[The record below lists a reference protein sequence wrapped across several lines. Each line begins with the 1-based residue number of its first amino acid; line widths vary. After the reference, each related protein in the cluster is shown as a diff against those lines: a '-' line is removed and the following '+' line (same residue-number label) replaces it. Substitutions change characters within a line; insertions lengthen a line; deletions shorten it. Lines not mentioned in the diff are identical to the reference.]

1 MKSKFLLLAAAST
14 LIGSIAPAFSQGR
27 GLDPAIAALRLTPNI
42 VPGCGVAGRRVPADL
57 PPVGKPL
64 EMRAAINP
72 AAKPN
77 FPGQTRANYVKTK
90 VAITETVVAR
100 GLERAWKIQFLPD
113 GRMMITERPGRIR
126 IVTQQGQVGE
136 PIAGVPTSRT
146 TANPTGTV
154 LNFSDAGFMDVVLDP
169 DFKTN
174 RKVYWS
180 FVEIRPNGNGTTVQS
195 AVLSAD
201 EKAFSNVTTIFA
213 APAWLNAGH
222 YGGKLLITPDHKLL
236 FAHGERIDW
245 DKRIEAQSIQ
255 SPLGKILRMNLD
267 GTAPADNPLAKLAE
281 AEPRI
286 WALGLRNNLGLAYD
300 ARGRLWGSEIGPLTA
315 DEINI
320 IEKGGNYGWPIA
332 THGQDACG
340 QHTNGG
346 ATAYPGTIQP
356 IYYWD
361 PTTAP
366 SGIAFYNGKLV
377 PEWRGNMFVAHL
389 AGGHVS
395 RLVIN
400 KADRVVGEE
409 RFLLSQNQ
417 RVRDVQ
423 MGPDGAIWALTD
435 ASTLDGQ
442 HGRLVRLAPTGK

>member
-1 MKSKFLLLAAAST
+1 MKSKFLLLAATST
-14 LIGSIAPAFSQGR
+14 LIGTIAPSYAQR
-27 GLDPAIAALRLTPNI
+27 GLDPAIQALRLTPNI
-42 VPGCGVAGRRVPADL
+42 IPGCGVAGRRVPDTL
-57 PPVGKPL
+57 PAVGQPL
-64 EMRAAINP
+64 EQRPAINP

-77 FPGQTRANYVKTK
+77 FPGQTRAPYVKT
-90 VAITETVVAR
+90 ATPITETVIAK
-100 GLERAWKIQFLPD
+100 GLERAWKIQFMAD
-113 GRMMITERPGRIR
+113 GRMLITERPGRIR
-126 IVTQQGQVGE
+126 IVTQAGQVGE
-136 PIAGVPTSRT
+136 PIAGVPTART
-146 TANPTGTV
+146 SANPQGTV
-154 LNFSDAGFMDVVLDP
+154 LNFSDAGFLDLVLDP

-195 AVLSAD
+195 AVLSQD
-201 EKAFSNVTTIFA
+201 EKSFTNVTTIFQ
-213 APAWLNAGH
+213 APAWVNAGH
-222 YGGKLLITPDHKLL
+222 YGGKLMITPDRKLL
-236 FAHGERIDW
+236 FTHGERIDW
-245 DKRIEAQSIQ
+245 EKRIEAQSIQ

-267 GTAPADNPLAKLAE
+267 GTAPPDNPLAKLAE

-286 WALGLRNNLGLAYD
+286 WAMGLRNNLGLAYD
-300 ARGRLWGSEIGPLTA
+300 AQGRLWGSEIGPLTA

-366 SGIAFYNGKLV
+366 SGITFYNGKLV
-377 PEWRGNMFVAHL
+377 PEWQGNLFVAHL

-395 RLVIN
+395 RLVLKN
-400 KADRVVGEE
+400 DRVVGEE
-409 RFLLSQNQ
+409 RFLVGQGQ

-435 ASTLDGQ
+435 NID
-442 HGRLVRLAPTGK
+442 GRLIRLAPTGR

>member
-1 MKSKFLLLAAAST
+1 MKSKLLLLAAAST
-14 LIGSIAPAFSQGR
+14 LIGTIAPAFAQR
-27 GLDPAIAALRLTPNI
+27 GLDPAITALKLTPNI
-42 VPGCGVAGRRVPADL
+42 TPGCGVAGRRVPDTL

-64 EMRAAINP
+64 EMRPPVNP

-77 FPGQTRANYVKTK
+77 FPGQTRANYVKTS
-90 VAITETVVAR
+90 VPITETVIAK

-126 IVTQQGQVGE
+126 IVTQQGVVGE
-136 PIAGVPTSRT
+136 PIAGVPVSRS
-146 TANPTGTV
+146 TANPQGPV
-154 LNFSDAGFMDVVLDP
+154 LNFSDGGFMDVVLDP
-169 DFKTN
+169 DYRTN

-180 FVEIRPNGNGTTVQS
+180 FVEIRPNGNGTTLQS
-195 AVLSAD
+195 AVLSPD
-201 EKAFSNVTTIFA
+201 EKSFSNITTIFTS
-213 APAWLNAGH
+213 PSWVNAGH
-222 YGGKLLITPDHKLL
+222 YGGKLLITPDRKILL
-236 FAHGERIDW
+236 TLGERIDW
-245 DKRIEAQSIQ
+245 EMRILAQSIQ

-267 GTAPADNPLAKLAE
+267 GSAPADNPLAKLAE
-281 AEPRI
+281 SEPRI
-286 WALGLRNNLGLAYD
+286 YAMGLRNNLGLAYD

-320 IEKGGNYGWPIA
+320 IVPGGNYGWPLA
-332 THGQDACG
+332 SHGQDACG

-346 ATAYPGTIQP
+346 ATSYPGTIQP

-361 PTTAP
+361 PTIAP

-377 PEWRGNMFVAHL
+377 PEWQGNLFVAHL

-395 RLVIN
+395 RLVLKN
-400 KADRVVGEE
+400 DRVVGEE

-435 ASTLDGQ
+435 NID
-442 HGRLVRLAPTGK
+442 GRLVRLAPTGK

>member
-1 MKSKFLLLAAAST
+1 VKSKLLLLAAAST
-14 LIGSIAPAFSQGR
+14 LIGTIAPAFAQR
-27 GLDPAIAALRLTPNI
+27 GLDPAITALKLTPNI
-42 VPGCGVAGRRVPADL
+42 TPGCGVAGRRVPDTL

-64 EMRAAINP
+64 EMRPPVNP

-77 FPGQTRANYVKTK
+77 FPGQTRANYVKTS
-90 VAITETVVAR
+90 VPITETVIAK

-126 IVTQQGQVGE
+126 IVTQQGVVGE
-136 PIAGVPTSRT
+136 PIAGVPVSRS
-146 TANPTGTV
+146 TANPQGPV
-154 LNFSDAGFMDVVLDP
+154 LNFSDGGFMDVVLDP
-169 DFKTN
+169 DYRTN

-180 FVEIRPNGNGTTVQS
+180 FVEIRPNGNGTTLQS
-195 AVLSAD
+195 AVLSPD
-201 EKAFSNVTTIFA
+201 EKSFSNITTIFTS
-213 APAWLNAGH
+213 PSWVNAGH
-222 YGGKLLITPDHKLL
+222 YGGKLLITPDRKILL
-236 FAHGERIDW
+236 TLGERIDW
-245 DKRIEAQSIQ
+245 EMRILAQSIQ

-267 GTAPADNPLAKLAE
+267 GSAPADNPLAKLAE
-281 AEPRI
+281 SEPRI
-286 WALGLRNNLGLAYD
+286 YAMGLRNNLGLAYD

-320 IEKGGNYGWPIA
+320 IVPGGNYGWPLA
-332 THGQDACG
+332 SHGQDACG

-346 ATAYPGTIQP
+346 ATSYPGTIQP

-361 PTTAP
+361 PTIAP

-377 PEWRGNMFVAHL
+377 PEWQGNLFVAHL

-395 RLVIN
+395 RLVLKN
-400 KADRVVGEE
+400 DRVVGEE

-435 ASTLDGQ
+435 NID
-442 HGRLVRLAPTGK
+442 GRLVRLAPTGK

>member
-1 MKSKFLLLAAAST
+1 MKSKFLMLAAAAST
-14 LIGSIAPAFSQGR
+14 LIGPATPAFAQR
-27 GLDPAIAALRLTPNI
+27 GLDPAIQALRLTPNI
-42 VPGCGVAGRRVPADL
+42 IPGCRVAGRRVPEEL

-64 EMRAAINP
+64 ETRPPVNP
-72 AAKPN
+72 DAKPN
-77 FPGQTRANYVKTK
+77 FPGQTRAPYVKTGT
-90 VAITETVVAR
+90 AISETVIAK

-113 GRMMITERPGRIR
+113 GRMMISERPGRIR

-136 PIAGVPTSRT
+136 PIAGVPTART
-146 TANPTGTV
+146 SANPNGTV
-154 LNFSDAGFMDVVLDP
+154 LNFSDAGFLDVVLDP

-180 FVEIRPNGNGTTVQS
+180 FVEIRPDGNGTTLQS

-201 EKAFSNVTTIFA
+201 EKSFSNVTTLFQ
-213 APAWLNAGH
+213 APSWVNAGH
-222 YGGKLLITPDHKLL
+222 YGGKLLVTPDRKLL
-236 FAHGERIDW
+236 LTLGERIDW
-245 DKRIEAQSIQ
+245 EKRIEAQSIQ

-267 GTAPADNPLAKLAE
+267 GTAPPDNPLAKLAE

-286 WALGLRNNLGLAYD
+286 WAMGLRNNLGLAYD
-300 ARGRLWGSEIGPLTA
+300 AQGRLWGSEIGPLTA

-320 IEKGGNYGWPIA
+320 IEKGGNYGWPLA

-346 ATAYPGTIQP
+346 ATSYPGTIQP
-356 IYYWD
+356 VYYWD
-361 PTTAP
+361 PTIAP

-377 PEWRGNMFVAHL
+377 PEWQGNLFVAHL

-395 RLVIN
+395 RLVLKN
-400 KADRVVGEE
+400 DRVVGEE
-409 RFLLSQNQ
+409 RFLLSHGQ
-417 RVRDVQ
+417 RVRDVA

-435 ASTLDGQ
+435 NVNGMLI
-442 HGRLVRLAPTGK
+442 RIAPTGK

>member
-14 LIGSIAPAFSQGR
+14 LIGSLAPAYAQR
-27 GLDPAIAALRLTPNI
+27 GLDPAITALKLTPNI
-42 VPGCGVAGRRVPADL
+42 IPGCGVAGRRVPDTL

-64 EMRAAINP
+64 EMRPPINP

-77 FPGQTRANYVKTK
+77 FPGQTRAPYAKTAA
-90 VAITETVVAR
+90 AISETVIAK

-113 GRMMITERPGRIR
+113 GRMFITERPGRIR
-126 IVTQQGQVGE
+126 IVTQKGVVGE
-136 PIAGVPTSRT
+136 PIAGVPVARS
-146 TANPTGTV
+146 TANPQGPV
-154 LNFSDAGFMDVVLDP
+154 LNFSDGGFMDIVLDP

-180 FVEIRPNGNGTTVQS
+180 FTEIRPNGNGTTVQS

-201 EKAFSNVTTIFA
+201 EKSFSDITTIFA
-213 APAWLNAGH
+213 APSWVNAGH
-222 YGGKLLITPDHKLL
+222 FGGKLLVTPDRKLML
-236 FAHGERIDW
+236 TLGERIDW
-245 DKRIEAQSIQ
+245 EKRIEAQSIQ
-255 SPLGKILRMNLD
+255 SPLGKILRMNFD
-267 GTAPADNPLAKLAE
+267 GSAPADNPLSHLAE

-286 WALGLRNNLGLAYD
+286 WAMGLRNNLGLAYD
-300 ARGRLWGSEIGPLTA
+300 SRGRLWGSEIGPLTA
-315 DEINI
+315 DEINVI
-320 IEKGGNYGWPIA
+320 VKGGNYGWPLA
-332 THGQDACG
+332 SHGQDACG

-361 PTTAP
+361 PTIAP
-366 SGIAFYNGKLV
+366 SGIAFYNGKLL
-377 PEWRGNMFVAHL
+377 PEWQGNLFVAHL

-395 RLVIN
+395 RLILKN
-400 KADRVVGEE
+400 DRVVGEE

-435 ASTLDGQ
+435 NID
-442 HGRLVRLAPTGK
+442 GRLVRIAPTGK

>member
-1 MKSKFLLLAAAST
+1 MKSKLLLLAAAST
-14 LIGSIAPAFSQGR
+14 LIGTIAPAFAQR
-27 GLDPAIAALRLTPNI
+27 GLDPAITALKLTPNI
-42 VPGCGVAGRRVPADL
+42 TPGCGVAGRRVPDTL
-57 PPVGKPL
+57 PPMGKPL
-64 EMRAAINP
+64 EMRPPVNP

-77 FPGQTRANYVKTK
+77 FPGQTRANYVKTS
-90 VAITETVVAR
+90 VPITETVIAK

-126 IVTQQGQVGE
+126 IVTQQGVVGE
-136 PIAGVPTSRT
+136 PIAGVPVSRS
-146 TANPTGTV
+146 TANPQGPV
-154 LNFSDAGFMDVVLDP
+154 LNFSDGGFMDVVLDP
-169 DFKTN
+169 DYRTN

-180 FVEIRPNGNGTTVQS
+180 FVEIRPNGNGTTLQS
-195 AVLSAD
+195 AVLSPD
-201 EKAFSNVTTIFA
+201 EKSFSNVTTIFTS
-213 APAWLNAGH
+213 PSWVNAGH
-222 YGGKLLITPDHKLL
+222 YGGKLLITPDRKILL
-236 FAHGERIDW
+236 TLGERIDW
-245 DKRIEAQSIQ
+245 EMRILAQSIQ

-267 GTAPADNPLAKLAE
+267 GSAPADNPLAKLAE
-281 AEPRI
+281 SEPRI
-286 WALGLRNNLGLAYD
+286 YAMGLRNNLGLAYD

-320 IEKGGNYGWPIA
+320 IVPGGNYGWPLA
-332 THGQDACG
+332 SHGQDACG

-346 ATAYPGTIQP
+346 ASSYPGTIQP

-361 PTTAP
+361 PTIAP

-377 PEWRGNMFVAHL
+377 PEWQGNLFVAHL

-395 RLVIN
+395 RLVLKN
-400 KADRVVGEE
+400 DRVVGEE

-435 ASTLDGQ
+435 NID
-442 HGRLVRLAPTGK
+442 GRLVRLAPTGK

>member
-1 MKSKFLLLAAAST
+1 MKSKLLLLAAAST
-14 LIGSIAPAFSQGR
+14 LIGTIAPAFAQR
-27 GLDPAIAALRLTPNI
+27 GLDPAITALKLTPNI
-42 VPGCGVAGRRVPADL
+42 TPGCGVAGRRVPDTL

-64 EMRAAINP
+64 EMRPPVNP

-77 FPGQTRANYVKTK
+77 FPGQTRANYVKTS
-90 VAITETVVAR
+90 VPITETVIAK

-126 IVTQQGQVGE
+126 IVTQQGVVGE
-136 PIAGVPTSRT
+136 PIAGVPVSRS
-146 TANPTGTV
+146 TANPQGPV
-154 LNFSDAGFMDVVLDP
+154 LNFSDGGFMDVVLDP
-169 DFKTN
+169 DYRTN

-180 FVEIRPNGNGTTVQS
+180 FVEIRPNGNGTTLQS
-195 AVLSAD
+195 AVLSPD
-201 EKAFSNVTTIFA
+201 EKSFSNVTTIFTS
-213 APAWLNAGH
+213 PSWVNAGH
-222 YGGKLLITPDHKLL
+222 YGGKLLITPDRKILL
-236 FAHGERIDW
+236 TLGERIDW
-245 DKRIEAQSIQ
+245 EMRILAQSIQ

-267 GTAPADNPLAKLAE
+267 GSAPADNPLAKLAE
-281 AEPRI
+281 SEPRI
-286 WALGLRNNLGLAYD
+286 YAMGLRNNLGLAYD

-320 IEKGGNYGWPIA
+320 IVPGGNYGWPLA
-332 THGQDACG
+332 SHGQDACG

-346 ATAYPGTIQP
+346 ATSYPGTIQP

-361 PTTAP
+361 PTIAP

-377 PEWRGNMFVAHL
+377 PEWQGNLFVAHL

-395 RLVIN
+395 RLVLKN
-400 KADRVVGEE
+400 DRVVGEE

-435 ASTLDGQ
+435 NID
-442 HGRLVRLAPTGK
+442 GRLVRLAPTGK

>member
-1 MKSKFLLLAAAST
+1 MKSKLLLLAAAST
-14 LIGSIAPAFSQGR
+14 LIGTIAPAFAQR
-27 GLDPAIAALRLTPNI
+27 GLDPAITALKLTPNI
-42 VPGCGVAGRRVPADL
+42 TPGCGVAGRRVPDTL

-64 EMRAAINP
+64 EMRPPVNP

-77 FPGQTRANYVKTK
+77 FPGQTRANYVKTS
-90 VAITETVVAR
+90 VPITETVIAK

-126 IVTQQGQVGE
+126 IVTQQGVVGE
-136 PIAGVPTSRT
+136 PIAGVPVSRS
-146 TANPTGTV
+146 TANPQGPV
-154 LNFSDAGFMDVVLDP
+154 LNFSDGGFMDVVLDP
-169 DFKTN
+169 DYRTN

-180 FVEIRPNGNGTTVQS
+180 FVEIRPNGNGTTLQS
-195 AVLSAD
+195 AVLSPD
-201 EKAFSNVTTIFA
+201 EKSFSNITTIFTS
-213 APAWLNAGH
+213 PSWVNAGH
-222 YGGKLLITPDHKLL
+222 YGGKLLITPDRKILL
-236 FAHGERIDW
+236 TLGERIDW
-245 DKRIEAQSIQ
+245 EMRILAQSIQ

-267 GTAPADNPLAKLAE
+267 GSAPADNPLAKLAE
-281 AEPRI
+281 SEPRI
-286 WALGLRNNLGLAYD
+286 YAMGLRNNLGLAYD

-320 IEKGGNYGWPIA
+320 IVPGGNYGWPLA
-332 THGQDACG
+332 SHGQDACG

-346 ATAYPGTIQP
+346 ASSYPGTIQP

-361 PTTAP
+361 PTIAP

-377 PEWRGNMFVAHL
+377 PEWQGNLFVAHL

-395 RLVIN
+395 RLVLKN
-400 KADRVVGEE
+400 DRVVGEE

-435 ASTLDGQ
+435 NID
-442 HGRLVRLAPTGK
+442 GRLVRLAPTGK

>member
-1 MKSKFLLLAAAST
+1 VKSKLLLLAAAST
-14 LIGSIAPAFSQGR
+14 LIGTIAPAFAQR
-27 GLDPAIAALRLTPNI
+27 GLDPAITALKLTPNI
-42 VPGCGVAGRRVPADL
+42 TPGCGVAGRRVPDTL

-64 EMRAAINP
+64 EMRPPVNP

-77 FPGQTRANYVKTK
+77 FPGQTRANYVKTS
-90 VAITETVVAR
+90 VPITETVIAK

-126 IVTQQGQVGE
+126 IVTQQGVVGE
-136 PIAGVPTSRT
+136 PIAGVPVSRS
-146 TANPTGTV
+146 TANPQGPV
-154 LNFSDAGFMDVVLDP
+154 LNFSDGGFMDVVLDP
-169 DFKTN
+169 DYRTN

-180 FVEIRPNGNGTTVQS
+180 FVEIRPNGNGTTLQS
-195 AVLSAD
+195 AVLSPD
-201 EKAFSNVTTIFA
+201 EKSFSNITTIFTS
-213 APAWLNAGH
+213 PSWVNAGH
-222 YGGKLLITPDHKLL
+222 YGGKLLITPDRKILL
-236 FAHGERIDW
+236 TLGERIDW
-245 DKRIEAQSIQ
+245 EMRILAQSIQ

-267 GTAPADNPLAKLAE
+267 GSAPADNPLAKLAE
-281 AEPRI
+281 SEPRI
-286 WALGLRNNLGLAYD
+286 YAMGLRNNLGLAYD

-320 IEKGGNYGWPIA
+320 IVPGGNYGWPLA
-332 THGQDACG
+332 SHGQDACG

-346 ATAYPGTIQP
+346 ASSYPGTIQP

-361 PTTAP
+361 PTIAP

-377 PEWRGNMFVAHL
+377 PEWQDNLFVAHL

-395 RLVIN
+395 RLVLKN
-400 KADRVVGEE
+400 DRVVGEE

-417 RVRDVQ
+417 RLRDVQ

-435 ASTLDGQ
+435 NID
-442 HGRLVRLAPTGK
+442 GRLVRLAPTGK

>member
-1 MKSKFLLLAAAST
+1 VKSKLLLLAAAST
-14 LIGSIAPAFSQGR
+14 LIGTIAPAFAQR
-27 GLDPAIAALRLTPNI
+27 GLDPAITALKLTPNI
-42 VPGCGVAGRRVPADL
+42 TPGCGVAGRRVPDTL

-64 EMRAAINP
+64 EMRPPVNP

-77 FPGQTRANYVKTK
+77 FPGQTRANYVKTS
-90 VAITETVVAR
+90 VPITETVIAK

-126 IVTQQGQVGE
+126 IVTQQGVVGE
-136 PIAGVPTSRT
+136 PIAGVPVSRS
-146 TANPTGTV
+146 TANPQGPV
-154 LNFSDAGFMDVVLDP
+154 LNFSDGGFMDVVLDP
-169 DFKTN
+169 DYRTN

-180 FVEIRPNGNGTTVQS
+180 FVEIRPNGNGTTLQS
-195 AVLSAD
+195 AVLSPD
-201 EKAFSNVTTIFA
+201 EKSFSNITTIFTS
-213 APAWLNAGH
+213 PSWVNAGH
-222 YGGKLLITPDHKLL
+222 YGGKLLITPDRKILL
-236 FAHGERIDW
+236 TLGERIDW
-245 DKRIEAQSIQ
+245 EMRILAQSIQ

-267 GTAPADNPLAKLAE
+267 GSAPADNPLAKLAE
-281 AEPRI
+281 SEPRI
-286 WALGLRNNLGLAYD
+286 YAMGLRNNLGLAYD

-320 IEKGGNYGWPIA
+320 IVPGGNYGWPLA
-332 THGQDACG
+332 SHGQDACG

-346 ATAYPGTIQP
+346 ASSYPGTIQP

-361 PTTAP
+361 PTIAP

-377 PEWRGNMFVAHL
+377 PEWQGNLFVAHL

-395 RLVIN
+395 RLVLKN
-400 KADRVVGEE
+400 DRVVGEE

-417 RVRDVQ
+417 RLRDVQ

-435 ASTLDGQ
+435 NID
-442 HGRLVRLAPTGK
+442 GRLVRLAPTGK

>member
-1 MKSKFLLLAAAST
+1 MKSKLLLLAAAST
-14 LIGSIAPAFSQGR
+14 LIGTIAPAFAQR
-27 GLDPAIAALRLTPNI
+27 GLDPAITALKLTPNI
-42 VPGCGVAGRRVPADL
+42 TPGCGVAGRRVPDTL

-64 EMRAAINP
+64 EMRPPVNP

-77 FPGQTRANYVKTK
+77 FPGQTRANYVKTS
-90 VAITETVVAR
+90 VPITETVIAK

-126 IVTQQGQVGE
+126 IVTQQGVVGE
-136 PIAGVPTSRT
+136 PIAGVPVSRS
-146 TANPTGTV
+146 TANPQGPV
-154 LNFSDAGFMDVVLDP
+154 LNFSDGGFMDVVLDP
-169 DFKTN
+169 DYRTN

-180 FVEIRPNGNGTTVQS
+180 FVEIRPNGNGTTLQS
-195 AVLSAD
+195 AVLSPD
-201 EKAFSNVTTIFA
+201 EKSFSNVTTIFTS
-213 APAWLNAGH
+213 PSWVNAGH
-222 YGGKLLITPDHKLL
+222 YGGKLLITPDRKILL
-236 FAHGERIDW
+236 TLGERIDW
-245 DKRIEAQSIQ
+245 EMRIMAQSIQ

-267 GTAPADNPLAKLAE
+267 GSAPSDNPLAKLAE
-281 AEPRI
+281 SEPRI
-286 WALGLRNNLGLAYD
+286 YAMGLRNNLGLAYD

-320 IEKGGNYGWPIA
+320 IVPGGNYGWPLA
-332 THGQDACG
+332 SHGQDACG

-346 ATAYPGTIQP
+346 ATSYPGTIQP

-361 PTTAP
+361 PTIAP

-377 PEWRGNMFVAHL
+377 PEWQGNLFVAHL

-395 RLVIN
+395 RLVLKN
-400 KADRVVGEE
+400 DRVVGEE

-435 ASTLDGQ
+435 NID
-442 HGRLVRLAPTGK
+442 GRLVRLAPTGK

>member
-1 MKSKFLLLAAAST
+1 MKSKLLLLAAAST
-14 LIGSIAPAFSQGR
+14 LIGTIAPAFAQR
-27 GLDPAIAALRLTPNI
+27 GLDPAITALKLTPNI
-42 VPGCGVAGRRVPADL
+42 TPGCGVAGRRVPDTL
-57 PPVGKPL
+57 PPMGKPL
-64 EMRAAINP
+64 EMRPPVNP

-77 FPGQTRANYVKTK
+77 FPGQTRANYVKTS
-90 VAITETVVAR
+90 VPITETVIAK

-126 IVTQQGQVGE
+126 IVTQQGVVGE
-136 PIAGVPTSRT
+136 PIAGVPVSRS
-146 TANPTGTV
+146 TANPQGPV
-154 LNFSDAGFMDVVLDP
+154 LNFSDGGFMDVVLDP
-169 DFKTN
+169 DYRTN

-180 FVEIRPNGNGTTVQS
+180 FVEIRPNGNGTTLQS
-195 AVLSAD
+195 AVLSPD
-201 EKAFSNVTTIFA
+201 EKSFSNITTIFTS
-213 APAWLNAGH
+213 PSWVNAGH
-222 YGGKLLITPDHKLL
+222 YGGKLLITPDRKILL
-236 FAHGERIDW
+236 TLGERIDW
-245 DKRIEAQSIQ
+245 EMRILAQSIQ

-267 GTAPADNPLAKLAE
+267 GSAPADNPLAKLAE
-281 AEPRI
+281 SEPRI
-286 WALGLRNNLGLAYD
+286 YAMGLRNNLGLAYD

-320 IEKGGNYGWPIA
+320 IVPGGNYGWPLA
-332 THGQDACG
+332 SHGQDACG

-346 ATAYPGTIQP
+346 ASSYPGTIQP

-361 PTTAP
+361 PTIAP

-377 PEWRGNMFVAHL
+377 PEWQGNLFVAHL

-395 RLVIN
+395 RLVLKN
-400 KADRVVGEE
+400 DRVVGEE

-435 ASTLDGQ
+435 NID
-442 HGRLVRLAPTGK
+442 GRLVRLAPTGK

>member
-1 MKSKFLLLAAAST
+1 MKSKLLLLAAAST
-14 LIGSIAPAFSQGR
+14 LIGTIAPAFAQR
-27 GLDPAIAALRLTPNI
+27 GLDPAITALKLTPNI
-42 VPGCGVAGRRVPADL
+42 TPGCGVAGRRVPDTL

-64 EMRAAINP
+64 EMRPPVNP

-77 FPGQTRANYVKTK
+77 FPGQTRANYVKTS
-90 VAITETVVAR
+90 VPITETVIAK

-126 IVTQQGQVGE
+126 IVTQQGVVGE
-136 PIAGVPTSRT
+136 PIAGVPVSRS
-146 TANPTGTV
+146 TANPQGPV
-154 LNFSDAGFMDVVLDP
+154 LNFSDGGFMDVVLDP
-169 DFKTN
+169 DYRTN

-180 FVEIRPNGNGTTVQS
+180 FVEIRPNGNGTTLQS
-195 AVLSAD
+195 AVLSPD
-201 EKAFSNVTTIFA
+201 EKSFSNITTIFTS
-213 APAWLNAGH
+213 PSWVNAGH
-222 YGGKLLITPDHKLL
+222 YGGKLLITPDRKILL
-236 FAHGERIDW
+236 TLGERIDW
-245 DKRIEAQSIQ
+245 EMRILAQSIQ

-267 GTAPADNPLAKLAE
+267 GSAPAENPLAKLAE
-281 AEPRI
+281 SEPRI
-286 WALGLRNNLGLAYD
+286 YAMGLRNNLGLAYD

-320 IEKGGNYGWPIA
+320 IVPGGNYGWPLA
-332 THGQDACG
+332 SHGQDACG

-346 ATAYPGTIQP
+346 ASSYPGTIQP

-361 PTTAP
+361 PTIAP

-377 PEWRGNMFVAHL
+377 PEWQGNLFVAHL

-395 RLVIN
+395 RLVLKN
-400 KADRVVGEE
+400 DRVVGEE

-435 ASTLDGQ
+435 NID
-442 HGRLVRLAPTGK
+442 GRLVRLAPTGK